1 MTDTHALTTR
11 LQTLVESWL
20 AKAAERRGRAD
31 AEVDKVWSAEQY
43 GVADTLEDAA
53 VQIQQAI
60 QRLTQGLGDT
70 VDWKHT
76 TENWLSLSKQ
86 IRALADA
93 DDNRLTVAYRRAG
106 SETYLNV
113 VNEIRALLKET
124 N

>member
-1 MTDTHALTTR
+1 MTDMHALTTR
-11 LQTLVESWL
+11 LQAFVENWL
-20 AKAAERRGRAD
+20 ASAAERRGRAD
-31 AEVDKVWSAEQY
+31 AGVDKVWSAEQY
-43 GVADTLEDAA
+43 GIADTLEDAA

-60 QRLTQGLGDT
+60 QRLAQGLGDT
-70 VDWKHT
+70 VNWNHM

-113 VNEIRALLKET
+113 VNEVRALLKET
-124 N
+124 D

>member
-1 MTDTHALTTR
+1 MTETHALTTQ
-11 LQTLVESWL
+11 LQALVEKWL
-20 AKAAERRGRAD
+20 AAVAERRSRAD
-31 AEVDKVWSAEQY
+31 AEVNKVWSAEQY
-43 GVADTLEDAA
+43 GSADILEEAA

-70 VDWKHT
+70 VDWKHM

-86 IRALADA
+86 MRALADA

-106 SETYLNV
+106 SETYQNV

>member
-1 MTDTHALTTR
+1 MTEMHTLTTQ
-11 LQTLVESWL
+11 LQALVEKWL
-20 AKAAERRGRAD
+20 AAVAERRSHAD
-31 AEVDKVWSAEQY
+31 AEVNKVWSAEQY
-43 GVADTLEDAA
+43 GVADILEDAA

-70 VDWKHT
+70 VDWKHM

-86 IRALADA
+86 MRTLADA

-106 SETYLNV
+106 SETYLDV
-113 VNEIRALLKET
+113 INEIRALLKET

>member
-1 MTDTHALTTR
+1 MTDTRALTTR
-11 LQTLVESWL
+11 LQTLVENWL
-20 AKAAERRGRAD
+20 TSAAEHRSRAD
-31 AEVDKVWSAEQY
+31 AEVDKVWSAQQY
-43 GVADTLEDAA
+43 GIADTLEDAA
-53 VQIQQAI
+53 VHVQQAI
-60 QRLTQGLGDT
+60 HRLNQGLDAT

-113 VNEIRALLKET
+113 VNEIRALLDET
-124 N
+124 K